1 MLNLVIY
8 LDEEIS
14 TVPNI
19 IYNAIMQGAVWSPP
33 NYFCTTWKDQL
44 DHARRAC
51 IPAPVSQ
58 ASCIHTHTPIL
69 FEQTR
74 LLVWPDLIY
83 SIKSCQNE
91 PILTETTGADQYTR
105 VHLQMTCWLCECIA
119 FSGAEWSWPRS
130 ATKGSS
136 GANNYYQVY
145 NGSSAYVCA
154 SNLILLWIR
163 HRNVLVVAS
172 GARFAYMN

>member
-1 MLNLVIY
+1 M
-8 LDEEIS
+8 IS
-14 TVPNI
+14 
-19 IYNAIMQGAVWSPP
+19 S
-33 NYFCTTWKDQL
+33 QL
-44 DHARRAC
+44 FLHDMERPIRPCKESLHPSTC
-51 IPAPVSQ
+51 LPSILHT
-58 ASCIHTHTPIL
+58 HTHTPIL

-91 PILTETTGADQYTR
+91 PILTETTGADQYIR